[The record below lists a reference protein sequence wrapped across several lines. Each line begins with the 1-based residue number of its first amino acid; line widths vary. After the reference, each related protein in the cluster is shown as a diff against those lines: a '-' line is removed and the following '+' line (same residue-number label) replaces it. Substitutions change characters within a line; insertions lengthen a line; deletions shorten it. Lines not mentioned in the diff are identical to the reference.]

1 MKYPQLVPD
10 MVCSTPVSLK
20 LNSEDLDR
28 YGQPQEILNI
38 DTKCN
43 YQCTA
48 QRTIEDK
55 EIIIKTVATLL
66 FNGDIAPM
74 LDEITSGEVII
85 NGETRQIE
93 KGSKVRNPDG
103 TVNYTRIYLK

>member
-1 MKYPQLVPD
+1 MNYPQLVPD
-10 MVCSTPVSLK
+10 MVCNTPVSLK

-28 YGQPQEILNI
+28 YGQPQEILTL

-43 YQCTA
+43 YQCTS

-74 LDEITSGEVII
+74 LEEITSGTAEIM
-85 NGETRQIE
+85 GETRQIE

>member
-10 MVCSTPVSLK
+10 VVCTTPVHLM

-28 YGQPQEILNI
+28 YGQPVEVLNL
-38 DTKCN
+38 DTACN
-43 YQCTA
+43 YQCTS

-55 EIIIKTVATLL
+55 QIVIKTVATLL
-66 FNGDIAPM
+66 FNGDIVPE
-74 LDEITSGEVII
+74 LEEITSGTAEISSEI
-85 NGETRQIE
+85 RQIE

>member
-10 MVCSTPVSLK
+10 MVCNTPVSLK

-28 YGQPQEILNI
+28 YGQPQEILNL

-43 YQCTA
+43 YQCTS

-66 FNGDIAPM
+66 FNGDIAPQIE
-74 LDEITSGEVII
+74 EITSGEVIL

-93 KGSKVRNPDG
+93 KSSKVRNPDG

>member
-10 MVCSTPVSLK
+10 MVCSIPVSLK

-28 YGQPQEILNI
+28 HGQPKEVVNI

-43 YQCTA
+43 YQCTS

-66 FNGDIAPM
+66 FNGDIAPQVE
-74 LDEITSGEVII
+74 EITSGTVEIM
-85 NGETRQIE
+85 GETRQIE
-93 KGSKVRNPDG
+93 KGSKVHNPDG